1 VSLPDNGHDTT
12 PSPTPAHHDATTG
25 LHLRAATALV
35 SLRIARSWGSRMIRA
50 AISASDDPGLAERGG
65 ALSVGGSG
73 W

>member
-35 SLRIARSWGSRMIRA
+35 SLRIARSWTPDLTRGLPKQSGG
-50 AISASDDPGLAERGG
+50 PG
-65 ALSVGGSG
+65 
-73 W
+73 